1 MSFGPPTHNNNGNDF
16 EYSSRMKVAKDGWL
30 LFSKRENYGN
40 NNCKE
45 SILYYPANSSGSTH
59 LQPMVCY
66 ALLSYKII
74 YVARHI
80 AGLELMIRST

>member
-1 MSFGPPTHNNNGNDF
+1 MSFGPPTHNNNGNDC

-45 SILYYPANSSGSTH
+45 SISYTAKPTAAAAPTSNRWFA
-59 LQPMVCY
+59 M
-66 ALLSYKII
+66 LLSYKII

>member
-1 MSFGPPTHNNNGNDF
+1 MSFGPPTTHNNNGIDC

-30 LFSKRENYGN
+30 LFPKRENCGN

-45 SILYYPANSSGSTH
+45 SISYTTKPTAASTH
-59 LQPMVCY
+59 FQPMVCY

-80 AGLELMIRST
+80 AGL